1 MDTRFWG
8 PSGWRL
14 LHLIATAP
22 PRKQTRAFFELLPYV
37 LPCKYCR
44 ASLADYYAVDPV
56 PSVATGSKDPSVAT
70 KSVDLGPWLYRI
82 HNRVNGKLRDQ
93 HLLKTPNPPW
103 SAVKAEYEALYNA
116 PCTKN
121 AMIGW
126 DFLYSVVYTTP
137 CKAVASE
144 PLPDAPP
151 VLATPELRNRWN
163 RMEREERMRFI
174 GRWWN
179 LLPQVLPYKAWRTA
193 FQSVPPPLE
202 DGHKAVTEWLFRIE
216 QHLCKTLRVDSNHK
230 SFTGLCRKLSV
241 FQSKCGAKKTRKT
254 KTCRAKQ
261 TLKQRTL
268 LRMRQD

>member
-22 PRKQTRAFFELLPYV
+22 PRRQTREFFELLPYV

-44 ASLADYYAVDPV
+44 ASLTDYYAVDPV
-56 PSVATGSKDPSVAT
+56 PSAASSVAVT
-70 KSVDLGPWLYRI
+70 GFGPWLYRI

-93 HLLKTPNPPW
+93 KLLKTPNPPW
-103 SAVKAEYEALYNA
+103 RKIKADYEALYKA

-137 CKAVASE
+137 CKAVPSE

-151 VLATPELRNRWN
+151 LLPTPELRNRWN
-163 RMEREERMRFI
+163 TMERDERVRI
-174 GRWWN
+174 ISRWWD
-179 LLPQVLPYKAWRTA
+179 LVPHVLPYASWRSA
-193 FQSVPPPLE
+193 FLQGPPRPLLTT
-202 DGHKAVTEWLFRIE
+202 GHKHVTEWLFQVE
-216 QHLCKTLRVDSNHK
+216 QHICRTLHVAANHK
-230 SFTGLCRKLSV
+230 SFGGLCKKLSV
-241 FQSKCGAKKTRKT
+241 FQSKCGSKKTRKT
-254 KTCRAKQ
+254 KTCRSKQ
-261 TLKQRTL
+261 TR
-268 LRMRQD
+268 RRSAFRSVV